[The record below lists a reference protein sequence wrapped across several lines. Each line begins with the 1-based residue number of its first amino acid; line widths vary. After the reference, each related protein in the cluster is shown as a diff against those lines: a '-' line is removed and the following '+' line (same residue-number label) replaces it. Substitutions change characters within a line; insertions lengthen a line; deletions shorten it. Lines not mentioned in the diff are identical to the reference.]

1 MARPV
6 QIAQF
11 WHLIWLKQT
20 VRIERSKWSNVIRHP
35 PFADSMMLSSEEVR
49 RPLQRPV
56 SFLLQVRYNM
66 STILI
71 VLLVLFLLGGG
82 GWGYSRYR
90 G

>member
-1 MARPV
+1 VFKVV
-6 QIAQF
+6 QCD
-11 WHLIWLKQT
+11 QT
-20 VRIERSKWSNVIRHP
+20 SP
-35 PFADSMMLSSEEVR
+35 LATSMMLCSEEVR
-49 RPLQRPV
+49 RPFQRPV
-56 SFLLQVRYNM
+56 SFLLQKRYNM